1 MFLHVNCCINLF
13 SSHDTAATE
22 IYTLS
27 LHDALPIY
35 DATAAAMALAM
46 SRSGD
51 TVSAPAT
58 ESAVFGMPYTVDVAS
73 SWITAQAPARRMARS
88 PSLPS
93 LPIPVSTTPMA
104 ERPNVVATVPNSR
117 SADGRMPWSGG
128 SSRMMRY
135 GAPSEPNEMPR
146 CRPPGA
152 I

>member
-46 SRSGD
+46 SRSSD

-58 ESAVFGMPYTVDVAS
+58 ESAVFGMPYTVDRKSTRLNS
-73 SWITAQAPARRMARS
+73 SHGYISYTVFCLKKKNCNGQPAHFLKPSFGWRM
-88 PSLPS
+88 
-93 LPIPVSTTPMA
+93 STPQSYT
-104 ERPNVVATVPNSR
+104 
-117 SADGRMPWSGG
+117 
-128 SSRMMRY
+128 
-135 GAPSEPNEMPR
+135 
-146 CRPPGA
+146 
-152 I
+152 